1 MNLSVR
7 KRPSYNYL
15 SLSSLAD
22 DDDDDDDY
30 TRSGDSD
37 SESESEG
44 DIVPQRD
51 DIEDDTLQGA
61 EIEIEG
67 DFE

>member
-22 DDDDDDDY
+22 DDDDDY

-37 SESESEG
+37 SESASEG

>member
-15 SLSSLAD
+15 SLSSLA
-22 DDDDDDDY
+22 DDDDDDY